1 MEKTGTFK
9 HRNEDEGCLYLK
21 MQPASYLSSVEFLNE
36 LNEAQKS
43 AAMHTE
49 GPLMVIAGA
58 GSGKTRVLTYRIAHL
73 IQHGVDPFSI
83 LALTFTNKAA
93 REMKI
98 RIAEVIGE
106 GEARNI
112 WMGTF
117 HSTFA
122 RVLRMECERINYP
135 RNFTIYDTQD
145 SRALIKD
152 IIKGLGL
159 DDKVYKPA
167 SIQGRISN
175 AKNNLIDANGYA
187 QHTEIMGE
195 DAQAGR
201 PRVHEVYRA
210 YENRCFRAQAM
221 DFDDLLF
228 KMNVLLRDF
237 PDLLSKYQHK
247 FQYILVD
254 EYQDTNFAQYLII
267 KQLAALRENL
277 CVVGDDAQS
286 IYGFRGAN
294 IQNILN
300 FKQDYPDYSLYKL
313 EQNYRSTQNIVNA
326 ANSVIA
332 KNKDQIEKVV
342 WTSNESGDPIK
353 VHRCY
358 SDNEEGRWVA
368 TQIFDLNNQQQVHW
382 RNAAILYRTNAQS
395 RAFEESLRKLNV
407 PYRIFGGLSFYQRK
421 EIKDLIAYFRLT
433 ANFRDDEALKR
444 IINYPAR
451 GIGKTTMDR
460 LLVESTERDVSLW
473 DLVVDELNP
482 PISVKGAS
490 LKKVVDFTHMIRGF
504 RAEMEAKDA
513 HDLGMHIAKHTGLVH
528 QLYLDK
534 TPEGVARYDNMQ
546 ELLNGM
552 KSFVEQARENEP
564 DEVPTMGDFLL
575 DVALLTDADQD
586 DGDDNKVS
594 LMTIHA
600 AKGLEFEHVHV
611 VGLEEELF
619 PSTMA
624 LQSRSELE
632 EERRLFYVAVTRA
645 KKTCSLSYALTRYK
659 WGQLIQAEPSRFIE
673 EIDPACVTMPS
684 AQASKP
690 NPFAGG
696 GDFEKQRNNWKS
708 MGTASPGAAFGRM
721 AEKKKD
727 QGKASVNPFK
737 KSPSKPPVSSD
748 GKPLKKVASGAGNS
762 SAPPVKASSTHGLA
776 EGVKVMHEKF
786 GKGKVLRI
794 EGSAPN
800 EKATVF
806 FPSAGQKQLLLKFA
820 KLEIVD
826 A

>member
-1 MEKTGTFK
+1 
-9 HRNEDEGCLYLK
+9 
-21 MQPASYLSSVEFLNE
+21 
-36 LNEAQKS
+36 
-43 AAMHTE
+43 MHTD

-58 GSGKTRVLTYRIAHL
+58 GSGKTRVLTYRIAYL
-73 IQHGVDPFSI
+73 IQRGVDPFSI

-93 REMKI
+93 REMKS

-117 HSTFA
+117 HSIFA
-122 RVLRMECERINYP
+122 RILRMECERINYL

-175 AKNNLIDANGYA
+175 AKNNLIDAQGYS
-187 QHTEIMGE
+187 QHTEIMSE

-294 IQNILN
+294 IQNIIN
-300 FKQDYPDYSLYKL
+300 FKKDYPDYSLYKL

-342 WTSNESGDPIK
+342 WTSNEAGDRIN

-368 TQIFDLNNQQQVHW
+368 TQIFDLHNQQQVHW

-433 ANFRDDEALKR
+433 ANFQDDEALKR

-460 LLVESTERDVSLW
+460 LLVESTERDLSLW
-473 DLVVDELNP
+473 DLVADELTP
-482 PISVKGAS
+482 PTSVKGAS
-490 LKKVVDFTHMIRGF
+490 LKKVIDFTHMIRGF
-504 RAEMEAKDA
+504 RAEMESKDA

-528 QLYLDK
+528 QLYQDK

-552 KSFVEQARENEP
+552 KSFVEQARESEP
-564 DEVPTMGDFLL
+564 DNLPTMGDFLL

-600 AKGLEFEHVHV
+600 AKGLEFGHVHV

-645 KKTCSLSYALTRYK
+645 KKTCALSYALTRYK

-673 EIDPACVTMPS
+673 EIDPDCVTMPS
-684 AQASKP
+684 AQSNKP
-690 NPFAGG
+690 NPFVGG
-696 GDFEKQRNNWKS
+696 ADFEQQRNHWKS

-721 AEKKKD
+721 AEKKKEV
-727 QGKASVNPFK
+727 GKTNVNPFK
-737 KSPSKPPVSSD
+737 KSPSKPPVSSE
-748 GKPLKKVASGAGNS
+748 GKPMKKVANQANGPKADGRLASHSNDS
-762 SAPPVKASSTHGLA
+762 SHGLK
-776 EGVKVMHEKF
+776 EGTKVMHEKF

-820 KLEIVD
+820 KLEVVD
-826 A
+826 T

>member
-1 MEKTGTFK
+1 
-9 HRNEDEGCLYLK
+9 
-21 MQPASYLSSVEFLNE
+21 
-36 LNEAQKS
+36 
-43 AAMHTE
+43 MHTD

-58 GSGKTRVLTYRIAHL
+58 GSGKTRVLTYRIAYL
-73 IQHGVDPFSI
+73 IQRGVDPFSI

-93 REMKI
+93 REMKS

-117 HSTFA
+117 HSIFA
-122 RVLRMECERINYP
+122 RILRMECERINYV

-175 AKNNLIDANGYA
+175 AKNNLIDAQGYS
-187 QHTEIMGE
+187 QHTEIMSE

-300 FKQDYPDYSLYKL
+300 FKKDYPDYSLYKL

-342 WTSNESGDPIK
+342 WTSNEAGDPIN

-368 TQIFDLNNQQQVHW
+368 TQIFDLHNQHQVHW

-433 ANFRDDEALKR
+433 ANFQDDEALKR

-473 DLVVDELNP
+473 NLVADELTP
-482 PISVKGAS
+482 PTSVKGAS
-490 LKKVVDFTHMIRGF
+490 LKKVIDFTQMIRGF
-504 RAEMEAKDA
+504 RAEMESKDA

-528 QLYLDK
+528 QLYQDK
-534 TPEGVARYDNMQ
+534 TPEGVARYDNLQ

-552 KSFVEQARENEP
+552 KSFVEQARESEP
-564 DEVPTMGDFLL
+564 DNLPTMGDFLL

-600 AKGLEFEHVHV
+600 AKGLEFGHVHV

-645 KKTCSLSYALTRYK
+645 KKTCALSYALTRYK

-673 EIDPACVTMPS
+673 EIDPDCVTMPS
-684 AQASKP
+684 AQSSKP

-696 GDFEKQRNNWKS
+696 ADFEQQRNNWKS

-721 AEKKKD
+721 VEKKKEA
-727 QGKASVNPFK
+727 GKTNVNPFK
-737 KSPSKPPVSSD
+737 KSPSKPPVSSE
-748 GKPLKKVASGAGNS
+748 GKPMKKIATQASKPQADRRLASDSN
-762 SAPPVKASSTHGLA
+762 ASSHGLK
-776 EGVKVMHEKF
+776 EGTKVMHDKF

-820 KLEIVD
+820 KLEVVD